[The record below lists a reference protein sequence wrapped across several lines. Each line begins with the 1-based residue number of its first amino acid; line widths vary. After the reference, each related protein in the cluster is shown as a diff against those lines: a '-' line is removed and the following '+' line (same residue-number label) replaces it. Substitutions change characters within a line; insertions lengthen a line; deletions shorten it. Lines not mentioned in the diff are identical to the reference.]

1 MMTKDTGEPKAVES
15 TPEKASFHS
24 DWEVAFEE
32 AVKAAREAFNAS
44 AAATAEL
51 LRHGGKL
58 VGQTMGE
65 AQRTL
70 VITLDEETISSLDK
84 MVSAGVHKN
93 RGDAI
98 RFLLNRGMEA
108 SGDLLAR
115 IDKVEKRIDALRT
128 KMREIPLEDTEE

>member
-1 MMTKDTGEPKAVES
+1 MTKDTGEPKVVES
-15 TPEKASFHS
+15 TSQEASCHS
-24 DWEVAFEE
+24 DWEVAFED

-44 AAATAEL
+44 AGATAEL

-70 VITLDEETISSLDK
+70 VITLDEATIRSLDK

-98 RFLLNRGMEA
+98 RFLLNRGMDA

-115 IDKVEKRIDALRT
+115 IDKVEKQIDGLRT
-128 KMREIPLEDTEE
+128 KMREIPLEGTEE

>member
-1 MMTKDTGEPKAVES
+1 MTKDTGEPKTVES
-15 TPEKASFHS
+15 TAEKAPCHS

-32 AVKAAREAFNAS
+32 AVKAAREAFGAS

-93 RGDAI
+93 RGGAI

-115 IDKVEKRIDALRT
+115 INKVEKQIEALRT
-128 KMREIPLEDTEE
+128 KMREIPLEGTEE